1 MKTTQHSSTI
11 TETSNP
17 RIVRAIY
24 VATVLVFATTFI
36 FAVGCRGRARAKG
49 STDFFTSGSRE
60 ADQRASQ
67 RMARDEQLSN
77 SGEGAGEK
85 GAKKAKVTVVSTNGA
100 PTTGTNQAAQVAG
113 KLALFDRLGGE
124 AGISNIV
131 ADFTPRAM
139 QDPRVNWS
147 RKDVKH
153 GGFSIHSSKSV
164 TWTNSPQNVAILEKH
179 LIQFLALATGGPAH
193 YEGKEI
199 KTSHAAMHISNPEFD
214 AAIGDLKASL
224 DRLQIPNKE
233 QKELL
238 AIIESTRPQ
247 IVSER

>member
-1 MKTTQHSSTI
+1 MKTTQHSSPI
-11 TETSNP
+11 TETGNP
-17 RIVRAIY
+17 RRVRT
-24 VATVLVFATTFI
+24 VHVVTVLLFATMLI
-36 FAVGCRGRARAKG
+36 LAGGCRGRAKEKQ

-67 RMARDEQLSN
+67 RMAKDEQLSN

-85 GAKKAKVTVVSTNGA
+85 GSKKAKVIVVNTNGA

-147 RKDVKH
+147 RKDVKR
-153 GGFSIHSSKSV
+153 GGFSIHSGKSV

-179 LIQFLALATGGPAH
+179 LVQFLALAAGGPSH
-193 YEGKEI
+193 YEGKE
-199 KTSHAAMHISNPEFD
+199 
-214 AAIGDLKASL
+214 
-224 DRLQIPNKE
+224 
-233 QKELL
+233 
-238 AIIESTRPQ
+238 
-247 IVSER
+247 